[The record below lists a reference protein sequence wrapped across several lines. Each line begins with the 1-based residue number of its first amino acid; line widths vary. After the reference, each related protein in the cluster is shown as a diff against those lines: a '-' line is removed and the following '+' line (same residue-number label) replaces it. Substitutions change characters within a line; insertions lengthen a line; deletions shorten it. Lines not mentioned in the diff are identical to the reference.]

1 MGAGPASDIRNT
13 YRRGRVK
20 SGHRTGE
27 STSMYVVYERGTGWD
42 RSNWLNE
49 TVRKSVWRQKDLGNT
64 GLSGQEEGRRRE
76 RREEGKGQV

>member
-1 MGAGPASDIRNT
+1 
-13 YRRGRVK
+13 
-20 SGHRTGE
+20 
-27 STSMYVVYERGTGWD
+27 MYVVYERGTGWD